1 MLLGANLIFAGPSEE
16 KLLDGVCFYLT
27 DVPAGT
33 TILGTCGKVF
43 SEGVEWSV
51 DFGDGTGTQVF
62 STTANI
68 PAHTYD
74 SAGDYVIQIIGSG
87 ITTIKPVS
95 NSYYPVIAT
104 TAEADCPYVTSITV
118 GGDFSFFPFA
128 ASSVAFGNVTGR
140 WNWFTKLKEIKLA
153 KSVVECTK
161 NGCLAYVFRDRYVEF
176 VAPGLQLIKG
186 ISAIR
191 DSVFRDP
198 CALLPREQTDLS
210 GSSYIF
216 ARATSLEDVSGL
228 PRGLTGSIPSYAFS
242 GCSKLSDTSAMP
254 DGITKIETN
263 AFNSCTSLVVADLN
277 NVTFLGS
284 NAFGGC
290 SALTDIYVKGV
301 GHTSSTKSES
311 NFLTTAIAPNVT
323 LHYVGDVPAYDCK
336 YTTILKH
343 LDLSKAQNVGTYAFY
358 NCTGLENIR
367 GFGGVT
373 TVKDYAFCNCT
384 SLDLSTIDFSGVET
398 IGTCAFASSGSAKIS
413 VDEIYLPN
421 IKAVGNY
428 GLSVLS
434 DAAKNTT
441 IRFGN
446 KLKTF
451 TRQSLLLV
459 GGTSIQWKNVVFD
472 PGSEFSAVGDRT
484 ILQGS
489 KVLTCQNDTSLPEGI
504 TAVGEF
510 ACQYGSVIRLETS
523 NPITYDKYCFV
534 HSALQVVDV
543 SNARFGHGGGQFCN
557 CSNLISANI
566 RLADGFK
573 LGDGYSNS
581 MFNSCTNL
589 KNLYLECGGEG
600 EIGPFFA
607 KDCTSLTTATVC
619 VGHTITTASVR
630 DVMRSYGGAFKGCSS
645 LQYVYLPNV
654 SGFLDATG
662 LSAYV
667 REIFMGCTSMKE
679 VHFGVAHKTGVK
691 SNTNYTTFFGLGS
704 DYTGKIYFDLNPDGT
719 IATNPDGSPIEPD
732 YDGSMS

>member
-43 SEGVEWSV
+43 SEGVEWSI

-87 ITTIKPVS
+87 ITTIKPADRRH
-95 NSYYPVIAT
+95 YPVIAT
-104 TAEADCPYVTSITV
+104 TASADCPYVTSITV
-118 GGDFSFFPFA
+118 GSDFSFFPFA
-128 ASSVAFGNVTGR
+128 PYSAGTISLSGQ
-140 WNWFTKLKEIKLA
+140 WNWFTNLKNIKLA

-161 NGCLAYVFRDRYVEF
+161 SGCLANVFRYGDVEF
-176 VAPGLQLIKG
+176 VAPGLQLITG
-186 ISAIR
+186 DYAIR
-191 DSVFRDP
+191 YSVYRDP
-198 CALLPREQTDLS
+198 CALLPRGQTDLD
-210 GSSYIF
+210 GSRYIF
-216 ARATSLEDVSGL
+216 AGATSLEDVSGL
-228 PRGLTGSIPSYAFS
+228 PRGLTGAIPPYAFS
-242 GCSKLSDTSAMP
+242 GCSKLSDISAMP
-254 DGITKIETN
+254 DGVTN
-263 AFNSCTSLVVADLN
+263 IDGYAFQNCKSLVVADLN

-284 NAFGGC
+284 NAFSGC
-290 SALTDIYVKGV
+290 SALTDIYAKGV
-301 GHTSSTKSES
+301 GHTSSTTSES

-323 LHYVGDVPAYDCK
+323 LHYVGDVPNYDCK
-336 YTTILKH
+336 YATYLEN
-343 LDLSKAQNVGTYAFY
+343 LDISKAQNVGTYAFN
-358 NCTGLENIR
+358 NCKALKNIR

-373 TVKDYAFCNCT
+373 TVKDYAFQGCS

-398 IGTCAFASSGSAKIS
+398 IGVGAFAGSGSSGTS

-421 IKAVGNY
+421 IKTVNNW
-428 GLSVLS
+428 GLGVLL
-434 DAAKNTT
+434 DVAKNTT

-451 TRQSLLLV
+451 TGQSLLPV
-459 GGTSIQWKNVVFD
+459 SNKSIPWKNVVFD

-489 KVLTCQNDTSLPEGI
+489 KVLICQNDTSLPEGI
-504 TAVGEF
+504 TEIGEF

-523 NPITYDKYCFV
+523 DPITYGQYCFAN
-534 HSALQVVDV
+534 SAIQVVDV
-543 SNARFGHGGGQFCN
+543 SNARFGNGGYEFYG
-557 CSNLISANI
+557 CSNLTSANI
-566 RLADGFK
+566 RLADG
-573 LGDGYSNS
+573 SRIRNS
-581 MFNSCTNL
+581 MRMFSSCTNL

-630 DVMRSYGGAFKGCSS
+630 DMILCYGGAFKGCSS

-654 SGFLDATG
+654 SSFLDATG

-691 SNTNYTTFFGLGS
+691 RNTNYTTFFGLGS

-719 IATNPDGSPIEPD
+719 VATNPDGSPIEPD

>member
-1 MLLGANLIFAGPSEE
+1 M
-16 KLLDGVCFYLT
+16 
-27 DVPAGT
+27 
-33 TILGTCGKVF
+33 
-43 SEGVEWSV
+43 
-51 DFGDGTGTQVF
+51 
-62 STTANI
+62 
-68 PAHTYD
+68 
-74 SAGDYVIQIIGSG
+74 
-87 ITTIKPVS
+87 
-95 NSYYPVIAT
+95 
-104 TAEADCPYVTSITV
+104 PYTV
-118 GGDFSFFPFA
+118 RA
-128 ASSVAFGNVTGR
+128 GNVQGR
-140 WNWFTKLKEIKLA
+140 WHWFTNLKEIKLA
-153 KSVVECTK
+153 ESVVKCDN
-161 NGCLAYVFRDRYVEF
+161 NGCLAYVFRSGDVEF
-176 VAPGLQLIKG
+176 VAPGLQLIRG
-186 ISAIR
+186 IAAIR
-191 DSVFRDP
+191 NSVFRDP

-210 GSSYIF
+210 SSTYIF
-216 ARATSLEDVSGL
+216 AGATSLEDVSGL
-228 PRGLTGSIPSYAFS
+228 PRGLTGSIPSYAFYD
-242 GCSKLSDTSAMP
+242 CSKLSDTSAMP
-254 DGITKIETN
+254 DGVTGINSYTFSKCISLAVADLRHVKSLGTN
-263 AFNSCTSLVVADLN
+263 AFFGCT
-277 NVTFLGS
+277 
-284 NAFGGC
+284 
-290 SALTDIYVKGV
+290 ALTDIYVQGV
-301 GHTSSTKSES
+301 GHTNSTTSSS
-311 NFLTTAIAPNVT
+311 NFMPSSIATNVT
-323 LHYVGDVPAYDCK
+323 LHYVGDVPDYDCK
-336 YTTILKH
+336 YTTTLKH

-358 NCTGLENIR
+358 NCTDLENIR

-373 TVKDYAFCNCT
+373 TVKGYAFCNCT

-398 IGTCAFASSGSAKIS
+398 IETSAFASSGSAKIS

-421 IKAVGNY
+421 IKAVGDH

-446 KLKTF
+446 RLKTF

-489 KVLTCQNDTSLPEGI
+489 KVLTCRNDTSLPEGI
-504 TAVGEF
+504 TAVGAF
-510 ACQYGSVIRLETS
+510 ACQDGSVIRLETS
-523 NPITYDKYCFV
+523 NPITYDKYCFD

-573 LGDGYSNS
+573 LGDGYSGS
-581 MFNSCTNL
+581 MFWSCTNL

-630 DVMRSYGGAFKGCSS
+630 DVMLCYGAAFKGCSS

>member
-1 MLLGANLIFAGPSEE
+1 MLLGANLIFAGSSEE
-16 KLLDGVCFYLT
+16 KLLDGVCFYLEG
-27 DVPAGT
+27 VPAGT

-43 SEGVEWSV
+43 SEGVEWSI

-87 ITTIKPVS
+87 ITVIKPATS
-95 NSYYPVIAT
+95 RFYPVIAT
-104 TAEADCPYVTSITV
+104 TAKADCPYVTSITV
-118 GGDFSFFPFA
+118 GGDFSFFPFSA
-128 ASSVAFGNVTGR
+128 YSAGATSLIGR
-140 WNWFTKLKEIKLA
+140 WNWFTNLKEIKLA

-161 NGCLAYVFRDRYVEF
+161 NGCLAYVFRYGDVEF
-176 VAPGLQLIKG
+176 VAPGLQLITG
-186 ISAIR
+186 FHAIR
-191 DSVFRDP
+191 YSVYRDP
-198 CALLPREQTDLS
+198 CALLPRGQTDL
-210 GSSYIF
+210 GDSSNIF
-216 ARATSLEDVSGL
+216 AGATSLEDVSGL
-228 PRGLTGSIPSYAFS
+228 PRGLTGAIPPRAFS

-254 DGITKIETN
+254 DLVTDIGDY
-263 AFNSCTSLVVADLN
+263 AFQNCTSLVVADLK
-277 NVTFLGS
+277 NVVTLGAS
-284 NAFGGC
+284 SFSGC

-301 GHTSSTKSES
+301 GHTNSTTSAS

-323 LHYVGDVPAYDCK
+323 LHYVGDVPDYDCK
-336 YTTILKH
+336 YATYLEH
-343 LDLSKAQNVGTYAFY
+343 LDISKAQNVGTCAFQ
-358 NCTGLENIR
+358 NCAALKNLQ

-373 TVKDYAFCNCT
+373 TVKDYAFQNCS

-398 IGTCAFASSGSAKIS
+398 IGTGAFADSCSVGTS

-421 IKAVGNY
+421 IKTVNNW
-428 GLSVLS
+428 GLGVLL
-434 DAAKNTT
+434 DVAKNTT

-451 TRQSLLLV
+451 TRQSLLPV
-459 GGTSIQWKNVVFD
+459 SNKSIPWKNVVFD

-489 KVLTCQNDTSLPEGI
+489 KVLICQNDTSLPEGI
-504 TAVGEF
+504 TEIGEF

-523 NPITYDKYCFV
+523 DPITYGQYCFDT
-534 HSALQVVDV
+534 SAIQVVDV
-543 SNARFGHGGGQFCN
+543 SNARFGSGGYEFYG
-557 CSNLISANI
+557 CSNLTSANI
-566 RLADGFK
+566 RLADESRIPG
-573 LGDGYSNS
+573 S
-581 MFNSCTNL
+581 MRMFSSCTNL

-630 DVMRSYGGAFKGCSS
+630 DSILCYGGAFKGCSS

-679 VHFGVAHKTGVK
+679 VHFGVAHKTRVK

-719 IATNPDGSPIEPD
+719 VATNPDGSPIEPD